1 MEIVIK
7 RFKDLDIK
15 ELYEILRAREAV
27 FILEQECFYQDL
39 DKKDYH
45 AYHMCMIDE
54 DKVAGYLRILDKG
67 ISFKEV
73 SIGRVMVNSEY
84 RGNDLANTL
93 MKSAIDFIEHN
104 MNESKIRISA
114 QLYLKQFYERL
125 GFKVE
130 SEEYMEDSIPHV
142 EMLYCKK

>member
-1 MEIVIK
+1 MEIIIK

-27 FILEQECFYQDL
+27 FVIEQECFYQDL
-39 DKKDYH
+39 DKKDYN
-45 AYHMCMIDE
+45 AYHMYMIDD
-54 DKVAGYLRILDKG
+54 DKVAAYLRILDKV
-67 ISFKEV
+67 ISFKEI
-73 SIGRVMVNSEY
+73 SIGRVMVDSEY

-104 MNESKIRISA
+104 MNETKIRISA
-114 QLYLKQFYERL
+114 QLYLKEFYNRL
-125 GFKVE
+125 GFEVE
-130 SEEYMEDSIPHV
+130 SEEYIEDSIPHI

>member
-1 MEIVIK
+1 MEIIIK

-27 FILEQECFYQDL
+27 FVIEQECFYQDL
-39 DKKDYH
+39 DKKDYN
-45 AYHMCMIDE
+45 AYHMYMIDD
-54 DKVAGYLRILDKG
+54 DKVAAYLRILDKG
-67 ISFKEV
+67 ISFKEI
-73 SIGRVMVNSEY
+73 SIGRVMVDSEY

-104 MNESKIRISA
+104 MNETKIRISA
-114 QLYLKQFYERL
+114 QLYLKDFYNRL
-125 GFKVE
+125 GFEVE
-130 SEEYMEDSIPHV
+130 SEEYIEDSIPHI